1 MSETGRSVCL
11 SVITPCLNG
20 SRFIDGF
27 FSAFER
33 QNVNAGRYEIVVVD
47 NGSEDD
53 SFRILQGYAEKL
65 GHVHVYQFIG
75 KRGSYA
81 ARNFAIAQSN
91 GAILAF
97 TDIDCLPTDQWLGG
111 ILDRKDEL
119 MGGRLIAGPV
129 ELFSERSKPNVFES
143 YDLLI
148 NLNQEQYV
156 KRNLGVTANLVVS
169 RPVFDEVEGFA
180 EVGSGGDF
188 DFCRRCAE
196 RGYQVYFEKALR
208 VRHPAIRSFAGL
220 IAKEKRKGQGIAEIF
235 SISQSNRTTTV
246 RYVALQ
252 VLGLFLQPFQW
263 RHIASVM
270 RSDGIRIESIRLA
283 ALILQL
289 GWIHRWAILKTL
301 LFQPLPAPTN
311 SPSIR
316 KRKNSG
322 NR

>member
-65 GHVHVYQFIG
+65 ENVNAYQFVQ
-75 KRGSYA
+75 KRSSYA
-81 ARNFAIAQSN
+81 ARNFAIEQSH
-91 GAILAF
+91 GSILAF
-97 TDIDCLPTDQWLGG
+97 TDIDCLPNHQWLDG

-129 ELFSERSKPNVFES
+129 ELFSERSKPNVFEA

-169 RPVFDEVEGFA
+169 RPIFDEVEGFA
-180 EVGSGGDF
+180 EVESGGDF

-235 SISQSNRTTTV
+235 SISQSNRTAKIH
-246 RYVALQ
+246 YVALQ

-263 RHIASVM
+263 RHIARVI
-270 RSDGIRIESIRLA
+270 RSDGMRIENIRLA

-289 GWIHRWAILKTL
+289 GWIHRWGILKTL

-316 KRKNSG
+316 KRKNFG

>member
-1 MSETGRSVCL
+1 MAALSKTGRSICL

-20 SRFIDGF
+20 SRFIDDF

-33 QNVNAGRYEIVVVD
+33 QNANAGRYEIVVVD

-65 GHVHVYQFIG
+65 ENVHAYQFVG
-75 KRGSYA
+75 KRSSYA
-81 ARNFAIAQSN
+81 ARNFAIEQSH
-91 GAILAF
+91 GSVLAF
-97 TDIDCLPTDQWLGG
+97 TDIDCLPNDQWLDG

-129 ELFSERSKPNVFES
+129 ELFAERSRPNIFES

-148 NLNQEQYV
+148 NLNQEQYA

-169 RPVFDEVEGFA
+169 RFVFDEVKGFA

-196 RGYQVYFEKALR
+196 RGYKVYFETALR
-208 VRHPAIRSFAGL
+208 VRHPAIGSFAGL
-220 IAKEKRKGQGIAEIF
+220 IAKEKRKGQGIADIF
-235 SISQSNRTTTV
+235 SISQSSRTAKIF
-246 RYVALQ
+246 YVALQ

-263 RHIASVM
+263 RHIASVI
-270 RSDGIRIESIRLA
+270 RSDGMRIENIRLA
-283 ALILQL
+283 ALILKL
-289 GWIHRWAILKTL
+289 GWIHRWAILKAL
-301 LFQPLPAPTN
+301 LFQ
-311 SPSIR
+311 SISTPI
-316 KRKNSG
+316 N
-322 NR
+322 N